1 MDLDLKIRELFD
13 KVQQDKEEIKKIEK
27 PSWETNSSFSYSPT
41 GSNDRINIQAVSRID
56 DIIRILS
63 FLLEKESFHTKAITE
78 LGLEDNEFLWMGF
91 TLAQWTKD
99 LKTRINKIQ
108 INDKKQKLLILEER
122 LNRAISPEMRRQ
134 LEVEAIQKEMG
145 L

>member
-13 KVQQDKEEIKKIEK
+13 KVQQDKEEIKNIEK
-27 PSWETNSSFSYSPT
+27 PSWETNSSFSYSP
-41 GSNDRINIQAVSRID
+41 GSNDRINIQAVSKID

-63 FLLEKESFHTKAITE
+63 FLLEKESFHTKAVSE
-78 LGLEDNEFLWMGF
+78 LGVENNEFLWMGF

-108 INDKKQKLLILEER
+108 INDKKQKLSILEER